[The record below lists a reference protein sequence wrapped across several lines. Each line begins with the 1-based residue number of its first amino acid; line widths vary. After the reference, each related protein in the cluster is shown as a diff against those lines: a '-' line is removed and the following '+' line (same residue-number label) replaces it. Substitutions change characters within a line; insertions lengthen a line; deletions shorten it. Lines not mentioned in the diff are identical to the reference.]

1 MLVYEDNFG
10 FLNISEPEERAFFDF
25 VRRQS
30 VLIACERCE
39 RPVRLIPPKALC
51 ASCVSALEYGAPASM
66 KEYGSQ
72 ETLLDSARPPRRSL
86 YSRVRQLCAWRGYRQ
101 NERIAAQG
109 SSSQRPQIIASDP
122 DLAAITKD
130 VEALNDA

>member
-1 MLVYEDNFG
+1 MGLTQMLVYEDNYG
-10 FLNISEPEERAFFDF
+10 FWDIGGPKDRAFFDH

-72 ETLLDSARPPRRSL
+72 ETVLDSARPS
-86 YSRVRQLCAWRGYRQ
+86 
-101 NERIAAQG
+101 
-109 SSSQRPQIIASDP
+109 
-122 DLAAITKD
+122 
-130 VEALNDA
+130 

>member
-10 FLNISEPEERAFFDF
+10 FSSISELV

-30 VLIACERCE
+30 VLMACERCE

-66 KEYGSQ
+66 NEYGNQ
-72 ETLLDSARPPRRSL
+72 ETLLDSARPS
-86 YSRVRQLCAWRGYRQ
+86 
-101 NERIAAQG
+101 
-109 SSSQRPQIIASDP
+109 
-122 DLAAITKD
+122 
-130 VEALNDA
+130 

>member
-30 VLIACERCE
+30 VLMACERCE

-51 ASCVSALEYGAPASM
+51 ASCVSALECGAPVSM

-72 ETLLDSARPPRRSL
+72 ETLLDSARPS
-86 YSRVRQLCAWRGYRQ
+86 
-101 NERIAAQG
+101 
-109 SSSQRPQIIASDP
+109 
-122 DLAAITKD
+122 
-130 VEALNDA
+130 

>member
-30 VLIACERCE
+30 VLTACERCE
-39 RPVRLIPPKALC
+39 RSVRLIPPKTLC
-51 ASCVSALEYGAPASM
+51 ASCVSALEYGAPPSM

-72 ETLLDSARPPRRSL
+72 ETLLDSARPS
-86 YSRVRQLCAWRGYRQ
+86 
-101 NERIAAQG
+101 
-109 SSSQRPQIIASDP
+109 
-122 DLAAITKD
+122 
-130 VEALNDA
+130 

>member
-10 FLNISEPEERAFFDF
+10 FSNISEPEERAFFDF

-51 ASCVSALEYGAPASM
+51 ASCVSALECGAPASM
-66 KEYGSQ
+66 KEYGSP
-72 ETLLDSARPPRRSL
+72 ETLLDSARPS
-86 YSRVRQLCAWRGYRQ
+86 
-101 NERIAAQG
+101 
-109 SSSQRPQIIASDP
+109 
-122 DLAAITKD
+122 
-130 VEALNDA
+130 